1 MARNNWVELVKPSN
15 VSKRDEELKYSI
27 ESYSFPQL
35 AERWS
40 TEAAVPVEAVAKV
53 LTRAILSGDLQ
64 PTHSDEVV
72 LVTQGSDGI
81 VHSLYLQE
89 VVGTMVIAGAQ
100 RTPFNELDES
110 ERADRLNGYL
120 TAVGADGKM
129 EGAPALRLILI
140 ARDDFKV
147 WVQSNEW
154 RLPAFWF
161 PQEGNT
167 HDGTKNHPAH
177 TKPARD
183 ARPKTE
189 ATKAMVASWCK
200 RAEELENE
208 NPKLSRTDI
217 AVQISANKNLNP
229 KGRAVETI
237 RKAIARR

>member
-1 MARNNWVELVKPSN
+1 MARNNWTDLANRSN
-15 VSKRDEELKYSI
+15 VSARNEELKHSI
-27 ESYSFPQL
+27 KSYPFPRLAQL
-35 AERWS
+35 WS
-40 TEAAVPVEAVAKV
+40 AEAAVPVEAVAKV
-53 LTRAILSGDLQ
+53 LAGAILSGDLQ

-120 TAVGADGKM
+120 TAVHADGKM

-140 ARDDFKV
+140 ARDDFKI

-183 ARPKTE
+183 AGPKTE
-189 ATKAMVASWCK
+189 ATRARVAAWCK
-200 RAEELENE
+200 RADELEKE
-208 NPKLSRTDI
+208 NPKLSRTHI
-217 AVQISANKNLNP
+217 AGQISADKNLNP
-229 KGRAVETI
+229 EGRAAETI

>member
-1 MARNNWVELVKPSN
+1 MARNNWTDLANRSN
-15 VSKRDEELKYSI
+15 VSARNEELKHSI
-27 ESYSFPQL
+27 KSYPFPRLAQL
-35 AERWS
+35 WS
-40 TEAAVPVEAVAKV
+40 AEAAVPVEAVAKV
-53 LTRAILSGDLQ
+53 LAGAILSGDLQ

-183 ARPKTE
+183 AGPKTE
-189 ATKAMVASWCK
+189 ATRARVAAWCK
-200 RAEELENE
+200 RADELEQE

-217 AVQISANKNLNP
+217 AVQISADENLNP
-229 KGRAVETI
+229 KGRAAETI
-237 RKAIARR
+237 RKAIARS